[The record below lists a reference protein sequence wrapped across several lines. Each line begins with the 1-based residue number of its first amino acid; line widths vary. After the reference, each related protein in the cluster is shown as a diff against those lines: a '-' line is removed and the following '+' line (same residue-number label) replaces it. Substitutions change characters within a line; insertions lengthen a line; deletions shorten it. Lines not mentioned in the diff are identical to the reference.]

1 MYEKD
6 ITIGLTTIL
15 TNNSYGAVM
24 QCLAT
29 QKAFL
34 KAGYKTVFLNTKVDF
49 PVFRK
54 NNTFSN
60 IFRNVRDV
68 PYSADIK
75 EKYKRFDEFTEKY
88 IDKTKRHYSY
98 EELSDHPPEFDMFL
112 TGSDQTFNL
121 NLPVFSKTFYLDF
134 IKNKP
139 KFSYGSCFGEEISNF
154 NNNQKEYMK
163 KCLGDYDK
171 ISVRT
176 KASRDFVKELTGI
189 VPEIVLDPTLLLE
202 YEDYKEYI
210 SEYCENEN
218 YILFYT
224 IKGSAWLAEQV
235 ENISAKTGLK
245 VICIHMK
252 RPYEIGRGF
261 KYIASAGPSEFL
273 SLINN
278 AKMVITSSFH
288 ATVFSMLFHK
298 QFASYVFSRETG
310 NRISSL
316 LEGAGLDE
324 RLFIECG
331 NAIGFD
337 SYIDYK
343 MVEEKINKLREPSYR
358 FIKDTVKELSYN
370 WK

>member
-1 MYEKD
+1 MYKKRYND
-6 ITIGLTTIL
+6 WVNYKL

-139 KFSYGSCFGEEISNF
+139 KFSYGSCFGEEISNY
-154 NNNQKEYMK
+154 NK
-163 KCLGDYDK
+163 KLKRIYEKMLGDYEK
-171 ISVRT
+171 FCKNKRAV
-176 KASRDFVKELTGI
+176 
-189 VPEIVLDPTLLLE
+189 
-202 YEDYKEYI
+202 
-210 SEYCENEN
+210 
-218 YILFYT
+218 IL
-224 IKGSAWLAEQV
+224 
-235 ENISAKTGLK
+235 
-245 VICIHMK
+245 
-252 RPYEIGRGF
+252 
-261 KYIASAGPSEFL
+261 
-273 SLINN
+273 
-278 AKMVITSSFH
+278 
-288 ATVFSMLFHK
+288 
-298 QFASYVFSRETG
+298 
-310 NRISSL
+310 
-316 LEGAGLDE
+316 
-324 RLFIECG
+324 
-331 NAIGFD
+331 
-337 SYIDYK
+337 
-343 MVEEKINKLREPSYR
+343 
-358 FIKDTVKELSYN
+358 
-370 WK
+370 